1 MTINMTELDGK
12 EKYYDLPNNLPVK
25 TLPFDT
31 IESGDLMLYDSNTR
45 VVFYKTFSN
54 TYSYT
59 RLGRIDNSLGLAQA
73 LGTDHVR
80 VTFDLKH
87 RCTAMPTLSQYHRR
101 VETGFIS
108 CAEAIRYNFPSAE
121 PDAAF

>member
-12 EKYYDLPNNLPVK
+12 KKYYDLPNDLSVK

-31 IESGDLMLYDSNTR
+31 IESGDLMLYDSNT
-45 VVFYKTFSN
+45 
-54 TYSYT
+54 YSYT
-59 RLGRIDNSLGLAQA
+59 RLGRIDNPLGLAQA

-108 CAEAIRYNFPSAE
+108 CAEAIRYNFPSAK